1 MGGLG
6 LANALWRYLPGR
18 LRVLDFP
25 TGFHYDFR
33 TPEYAQYDQI
43 KPYKWEST
51 RGVGHSFGNNRQEG
65 PDQMLS
71 LTELA
76 RSFADLVSKNGN
88 LLLGIGP
95 YPDGPIPEPQAK
107 LLGDFGAWLDV
118 TGEAYFDT
126 RPFKRGESTAEAT
139 ATDGTPLRFTQTD
152 DAVYVTFLQAPGER
166 RVALRGL
173 LGTSETTVE
182 LLGGGTLENESS
194 DDRIS
199 VTFPDALDVWPAYAL
214 RITPKPQLAT

>member
-6 LANALWRYLPGR
+6 LVSALWKYLPDSVKG
-18 LRVLDFP
+18 LDFP

-33 TPEYAQYDQI
+33 TPEYAQYDEI
-43 KPYKWEST
+43 KPDKWEST

-76 RSFADLVSKNGN
+76 RGFADLVSKNGN

-95 YPDGPIPEPQAK
+95 YPDGTIPESQAK
-107 LLGDFGAWLDV
+107 LLADFGAWLDV

-126 RPFKRGESTAEAT
+126 RPWRIAEAT
-139 ATDGTPLRFTQTD
+139 ATDGTSLRFTQRD
-152 DAVYVTFLQAPGER
+152 DALYVTLLQAPGER
-166 RVALRGL
+166 RVGL
-173 LGTSETTVE
+173 CGLVATPDTRIE
-182 LLGGGTLENESS
+182 LLGGGQLAHECT
-194 DDRIS
+194 DDRIE

-214 RITPKPQLAT
+214 KITPTPQLLP